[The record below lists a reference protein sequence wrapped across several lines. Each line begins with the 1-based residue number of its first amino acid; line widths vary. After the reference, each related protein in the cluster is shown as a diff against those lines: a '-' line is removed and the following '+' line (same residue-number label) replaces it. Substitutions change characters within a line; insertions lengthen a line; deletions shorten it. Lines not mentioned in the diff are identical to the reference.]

1 MAKPPPYIDTI
12 TQHAPTKSSLLPAP
26 AEEGMLAY
34 RMPPSTKNT
43 V

>member
-1 MAKPPPYIDTI
+1 VAKPPPYIDTM
-12 TQHAPTKSSLLPAP
+12 TQQAPTNSSLLPAP
-26 AEEGMLAY
+26 ADDGMLAY